1 MKKIFTVFLLAVIY
15 FAPFSARAE
24 SIPPSAPLNL
34 EITNLGDL
42 TVMLS
47 WDPPASE
54 GDSPVGGY
62 IIYYVERV
70 YGDTFMIEGP
80 VTTFTTGKLKAGAS
94 YDFWVVAYN
103 AYGEGDISE
112 RVKVVPTEDVTG
124 PVITVA
130 PQVSSVTDKTANIY
144 WETDEYA
151 STYLNFDVH
160 GNGPHNSINIKGL
173 SLTHDVS
180 LSGLLPCT
188 TYFYNVTS
196 SDAASNTVRSDVS
209 SFKTNG
215 CLGAILD
222 EIESS
227 LGLPVDS
234 LSVNFERSGVE
245 VSLLPDS
252 FDLESIFQ
260 IKKLSI
266 ADVDANVGCPAGN
279 KPIGGR
285 IYDIKLLEEYDR
297 QASLKKPATVTM
309 SYDHSELSGVDES
322 LISMFHYTDESG
334 WVKLN
339 SCTLDNERD
348 EITCETESFSKFM
361 ISFGEEYKCKPLMK
375 NLSFGSYHVDVFSL
389 QEFLNKNGFMD
400 SFKDSTF
407 KGVEEKRLFDGK
419 TAKALR
425 SFQEASGINGIEKTL
440 RFLGPKTRDFIN
452 NQNK

>member
-15 FAPFSARAE
+15 FAPFSVRAE
-24 SIPPSAPLNL
+24 STPPSAPLNL
-34 EITNLGDL
+34 EVINLGDL

-47 WDPPASE
+47 WHPPASE
-54 GDSPVGGY
+54 GDSPVTEY
-62 IIYYVERV
+62 NIYYIERV
-70 YGDTFMIEGP
+70 YGDMYVTDGP
-80 VTTFTTGKLKAGAS
+80 VTTFTTGRLKAGAS
-94 YDFWVVAYN
+94 YDFWVVAVN
-103 AYGEGDISE
+103 ASGEGDISE

-124 PVITVA
+124 PVITVG
-130 PQVSSVTDKTANIY
+130 PQVSVTDKTASVY

-151 STYLNFDVH
+151 STNLNFDVH
-160 GNGPHNSINIKGL
+160 GNGPHNSISIKAL
-173 SLTHDVS
+173 NLTHDVS

-188 TYFYNVTS
+188 TYFYNTVNEDS
-196 SDAASNTVRSDVS
+196 ASNVTQSDMS
-209 SFKTNG
+209 SFKTAG

-227 LGLPVDS
+227 LGLPVDP

-322 LISMFHYTDESG
+322 KISMFHYTEETG

-339 SCTLDNERD
+339 SCTLDTEKD
-348 EITCETESFSKFM
+348 EITCETPRFSKFM

-400 SFKDSTF
+400 SFVPKVYEE
-407 KGVEEKRLFDGK
+407 VEEKRLFDGK
-419 TAKALR
+419 TVKALR
-425 SFQEASGINGIEKTL
+425 SFQETSGITGIEKTL
-440 RFLGPKTRDFIN
+440 GFLGPKSRDFIN